1 MENLRAKEPAR
12 TNRARLRRAIRIL
25 DQGSAMTSLACADI
39 LAGRAP
45 VDTPVT
51 VKGWVRT
58 RRDSKAGISFVHVS
72 DGSSFHPVQVVAPNT
87 LPNYASEISHLTAG
101 CAVEATG
108 VVVPSP
114 AKGQPFEMQA
124 NAVKVIGW
132 VDDPDSYPIQPK
144 AHTLEFLREV
154 AHLRPRT
161 NVIGAVTRVRH
172 TIAQAIHRFFDQNGF
187 LWVNTPIIT
196 SSDAEGAG
204 ELFRVSTLDLAN
216 LPRGA
221 DGKLDFAQ
229 DFFGRETFLTVSG
242 QLNVEAY
249 CLALSKVYTFGP
261 TFRAENSNTSRHLAE
276 FWMIEPEIAF
286 ADLADNATLAEAL
299 LKHIFRT
306 VLEERA
312 DDMAFFEERIEKG
325 VIAKLQG
332 IVDSEFVRMDYTE
345 AIRIL
350 ERAKRTFEYPVKW
363 GIDLQSEHERYVSE
377 EHAGKPVVLM
387 NYPKEIKA
395 FYMRLNGDDRTVA
408 AMDVLAPGIGEII
421 GGSQREE
428 RLDVLDARMADAG
441 MDREHYGW
449 YRDLRRYGTVP
460 HAGFGLG
467 FERTVAYVTGLA
479 NVRDVIPFPRT
490 PGNARY

>member
-1 MENLRAKEPAR
+1 MNAL
-12 TNRARLRRAIRIL
+12 
-25 DQGSAMTSLACADI
+25 SCADI

-45 VDTPVT
+45 QDVPVT
-51 VKGWVRT
+51 LQGWVRT
-58 RRDSKAGISFVHVS
+58 RRDSKAGISFVHLS
-72 DGSSFHPVQVVAPNT
+72 DGSGFHPVQVVAPNT
-87 LPNYASEISHLTAG
+87 LPNYASEISRLTAG

-108 VVVPSP
+108 MIVPSP

-124 NAVKVIGW
+124 SALKVVGW

-144 AHTLEFLREV
+144 PHTLEFLREV

-161 NVIGAVTRVRH
+161 NVIGAVSRVRH
-172 TIAQAIHRFFDQNGF
+172 TIAQAVHRFFDQNGF
-187 LWVNTPIIT
+187 VWINTPIIT
-196 SSDAEGAG
+196 TSDAEGAG

-216 LPRGA
+216 LPRTA
-221 DGKLDFAQ
+221 QGKVDFGS
-229 DFFGRETFLTVSG
+229 DFFGREAFLTVSG
-242 QLNVEAY
+242 QLNIETY
-249 CLALSKVYTFGP
+249 CMALSKVYTFGP

-286 ADLADNATLAEAL
+286 ADLSDNATLAEAL

-332 IVDSEFVRMDYTE
+332 MIDAEFVRMEYED
-345 AIRIL
+345 AIGIL
-350 ERAKRTFEYPVKW
+350 EKATQKFEFPVRW
-363 GIDLQSEHERYVSE
+363 GMDLQSEHERYVSE
-377 EHAGKPVVLM
+377 SYVRGPVILV

-395 FYMRLNGDDRTVA
+395 FYMRMNDDGRTVA

-428 RLDVLDARMADAG
+428 RLDVLDARMAAAG
-441 MDREHYGW
+441 MDVEHYAW

-467 FERTVAYVTGLA
+467 FERTIAYVTGLA
-479 NVRDVIPFPRT
+479 NVRDVIPFPRS

>member
-1 MENLRAKEPAR
+1 
-12 TNRARLRRAIRIL
+12 
-25 DQGSAMTSLACADI
+25 MTSAAAVSLTVSCAEV
-39 LAGRAP
+39 LSGRAP
-45 VDTPVT
+45 KDAPVT
-51 VKGWVRT
+51 IRGWVRT
-58 RRDSKAGISFVHVS
+58 RRDSKAGISFVNVS
-72 DGSSFHPVQVVAPNT
+72 DGSSFHAVQVVAPNT
-87 LPNYASEISHLTAG
+87 LANYADEVLKLTAG

-108 VVVPSP
+108 SIVPSP

-124 NAVKVIGW
+124 AAIRVVGW

-144 AHTLEFLREV
+144 PHSFEFLREV

-172 TIAQAIHRFFDQNGF
+172 TIAQAIHRFFHEHGF
-187 LWVNTPIIT
+187 FWVNTPIIT
-196 SSDAEGAG
+196 ASDAEGAG
-204 ELFRVSTLDLAN
+204 ALFRVSTLDLAN
-216 LPRGA
+216 LPRTEAGRV
-221 DGKLDFAQ
+221 DYSK

-286 ADLADNATLAEAL
+286 ADLAADADLAEAL
-299 LKHIFRT
+299 LKHVFRT
-306 VLEERA
+306 LLGERP
-312 DDMAFFEERIEKG
+312 DDMAFFEERVEKG

-332 IVDSEFVRMDYTE
+332 IVDSQFVRMHYDE
-345 AIRIL
+345 AIQVL
-350 ERAKRTFEYPVKW
+350 ERAKAKFEFPVKW
-363 GIDLQSEHERYVSE
+363 GMDLQSEHERYLTE
-377 EHAGKPVVLM
+377 QHAKKPVIVM
-387 NYPKEIKA
+387 NYPKGIKA
-395 FYMRLNGDDRTVA
+395 FYMRANDDGRTVA

-428 RLDVLDARMADAG
+428 RLSVLDARMDELKIH
-441 MDREHYGW
+441 REAYGW

-467 FERTVAYVTGLA
+467 FERTVAYVTGLS
-479 NVRDVIPFPRT
+479 NVRDAIPFPRT
-490 PGNARY
+490 PGSAAY

>member
-1 MENLRAKEPAR
+1 MML
-12 TNRARLRRAIRIL
+12 T
-25 DQGSAMTSLACADI
+25 CADI

-45 VDTPVT
+45 AKTPVT
-51 VKGWVRT
+51 LKGWVRT

-72 DGSSFHPVQVVAPNT
+72 DGSCFHPVQVVAPNT
-87 LPNYASEISHLTAG
+87 LPNYADEVMRLTAG

-108 VVVPSP
+108 KVVPSP

-124 NAVKVIGW
+124 EVLRVIGW
-132 VDDPDSYPIQPK
+132 IDDPDTYPIQPK
-144 AHTLEFLREV
+144 PHTLEFLREV

-161 NVIGAVTRVRH
+161 NVIGALTRVRH
-172 TIAQAIHRFFDQNGF
+172 TIAHSIHRFFHTNGF
-187 LWVNTPIIT
+187 YWVNTPIIT

-204 ELFRVSTLDLAN
+204 EMFRVSTLDQMN
-216 LPRGA
+216 LPRDTA
-221 DGKLDFAQ
+221 GKIDYTR

-299 LKHIFRT
+299 LKHIFKT
-306 VLEERA
+306 VLEERE

-325 VIAKLQG
+325 VIAKLRN
-332 IVDSEFVRMDYTE
+332 IVDSQFERMDYTE
-345 AIRIL
+345 AIGIL
-350 ERAKRTFEYPVKW
+350 ERAKQKFEFPVKW
-363 GIDLQSEHERYVSE
+363 GIDLQSEHERYISE
-377 EHAGKPVVLM
+377 KHAGKPVVLM

-395 FYMRLNGDDRTVA
+395 FYMRLNDDGRTVA

-428 RLDVLDARMADAG
+428 RLSVLDARMTDAG
-441 MDREHYGW
+441 MDKDHYGW

>member
-1 MENLRAKEPAR
+1 
-12 TNRARLRRAIRIL
+12 
-25 DQGSAMTSLACADI
+25 MTALTCADV
-39 LAGRAP
+39 LSGRASA
-45 VDTPVT
+45 DTPVT
-51 VKGWVRT
+51 IKGWVRT
-58 RRDSKAGISFVHVS
+58 RRDSKAGISFVNVS
-72 DGSSFHPVQVVAPNT
+72 DGSGFHPVQVVAPNT
-87 LPNYASEISHLTAG
+87 LANYAAEVQHLTAG

-108 VVVPSP
+108 TIVPSP

-124 NAVKVIGW
+124 TSIKVIGW
-132 VDDPDSYPIQPK
+132 VEDPDSYPIQPK
-144 AHTLEFLREV
+144 PHSLEFLREV

-172 TIAQAIHRFFDQNGF
+172 TVAQAIHRFFDENGF
-187 LWVNTPIIT
+187 VWINTPIIT
-196 SSDAEGAG
+196 ASDAEGAG

-216 LPRGA
+216 LPRTPN
-221 DGKLDFAQ
+221 GKIDFAQ
-229 DFFGRETFLTVSG
+229 DFFGREAFLTVSG
-242 QLNVEAY
+242 QLNVETY
-249 CLALSKVYTFGP
+249 CMALSKVYTFGP

-286 ADLADNATLAEAL
+286 ADLSDDATLAEAL
-299 LKHIFRT
+299 LNHIFKT
-306 VLEERA
+306 VLAERA

-332 IVDSEFVRMDYTE
+332 IVDSTFVRMDYTE
-345 AIRIL
+345 AIGVL
-350 ERAKRTFEYPVKW
+350 EKAKEKFEFPVKW
-363 GIDLQSEHERYVSE
+363 GMDLQSEHERYISE
-377 EHAGKPVVLM
+377 KHAGGPVVLM

-395 FYMRLNGDDRTVA
+395 FYMRLNDDDKTVA

-428 RLDVLDARMADAG
+428 RLDVLDARMAESGLDKS
-441 MDREHYGW
+441 HYGW

-467 FERTVAYVTGLA
+467 FERTVAYVTGLT
-479 NVRDVIPFPRT
+479 NVRDAIPFPRT